1 MKIVRMARG
10 GYILISVIFYIAGT
24 VCMMVPSI
32 SPFALCICG
41 GLILI
46 AYGIVKII
54 GYLSDDLYDLAF
66 QYDLACGLFLMV
78 LGVIILGC
86 NLRIQPYLSPGLGLL
101 ILLDAVLKV
110 QTAKDAKVF
119 GLETWKWILT
129 FSIISA
135 VFGVLIIIKP
145 FQGGQ
150 TSHIIAGCGLFAEG
164 IMNHLTVKE
173 TVKVTK
179 RFLGRNENEDNTSGK
194 EEQIC
199 EENG

>member
-1 MKIVRMARG
+1 MKKARMARD
-10 GYILISVIFYIAGT
+10 GYILISIIFYISGI
-24 VCMMVPSI
+24 VCITVPSI
-32 SPFALCICG
+32 LPLTLCISG

-66 QYDLACGLFLMV
+66 QYDLACGLLLMV
-78 LGVIILGC
+78 LGVIVLGC
-86 NLRIQPYLSPGLGLL
+86 NLRIRPYLSPGLGLL

-129 FSIISA
+129 FSIIAA
-135 VFGVLIIIKP
+135 VFGILIIIKP
-145 FQGGQ
+145 FKGGQ
-150 TSHIIAGCGLFAEG
+150 TSRIIGGCGLFAEG

-179 RFLGRNENEDNTSGK
+179 RFPGRNENEENTGGDEELICGDNG
-194 EEQIC
+194 
-199 EENG
+199 